1 MNPKGFSPE
10 DEKSPLP
17 PFIKGGFEK
26 SPFEKGG
33 FRGIWF
39 FTVKPAAAKHLLTAN
54 RYANAAGLA
63 AEGALLEPTHHLL
76 TDPLTKEKGGQI
88 Y

>member
-1 MNPKGFSPE
+1 MSRKCLTPE

-17 PFIKGGFEK
+17 PFIKGEFKK

-39 FTVKPAAAKHLLTAN
+39 FTVKPAATKFSRPRRDCRRGYSGFLLDF
-54 RYANAAGLA
+54 LA
-63 AEGALLEPTHHLL
+63 RISQNHKL
-76 TDPLTKEKGGQI
+76 
-88 Y
+88 